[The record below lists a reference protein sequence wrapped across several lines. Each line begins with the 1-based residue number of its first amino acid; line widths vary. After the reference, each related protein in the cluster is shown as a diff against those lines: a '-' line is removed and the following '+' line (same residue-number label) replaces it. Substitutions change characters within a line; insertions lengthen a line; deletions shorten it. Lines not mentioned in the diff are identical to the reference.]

1 MTKHMKTHIYN
12 ESMNEKCHICDKTF
26 KLKKYL
32 KQHLI
37 HLIESHLLDIIEIT
51 GELLGA
57 LDQCIES
64 LHQLFKQRMK
74 TSRYEV
80 KNKLKDIAGLRLLQC
95 VLHINAYNLYN

>member
-1 MTKHMKTHIYN
+1 MKHLIMLRILAPVCNKRVTHMTKHMKTHIYN

-51 GELLGA
+51 GEPYGA
-57 LDQCIES
+57 LYTVHCIS
-64 LHQLFKQRMK
+64 VYR
-74 TSRYEV
+74 
-80 KNKLKDIAGLRLLQC
+80 KLASAI
-95 VLHINAYNLYN
+95 